1 MSTLKH
7 RKKFLFI
14 LLFEV
19 ALIKRSFCEEEL
31 SKKFPLET
39 NIPTSNLP
47 SSSTVPETIF
57 SSFISTQIKE
67 STIPQSQI
75 SSTNNDV
82 KTSSI
87 KTTEMPSFTTTEEK
101 NPEIPSTTIPQLENE
116 IQLTINSDDP
126 NNNMIKTTNDF
137 ITHSIHADEKF
148 SETIKTTNPVIPV
161 LNSNKNSDILTTF
174 LNMKSTISSTN
185 YDLSSIPD
193 TSDKKILESTFE
205 TIPSTIDT
213 IEKEKINTEMN
224 SPTIQTSSNFIPQL
238 ISTIQDTIYNS
249 EIKTT
254 IPKSSNMNIKPSND
268 IIYSSISYI
277 LTPQIETKMP
287 KTTEFI
293 FPTTQIN
300 TIPKSDDTFTT
311 IPSSKELPESTFY
324 ETENEITT
332 SELPYSTYKLV
343 IEEYPTPIPIFPK
356 TQIET
361 VPTTFQITDTIFE
374 TNSENVY
381 PSSNI
386 KESSEIYTTQSHEP
400 KTTNFDP
407 EISLSSNQNIISE
420 TVDTTIYIPLNN
432 TSIPKTTQ
440 ILETIPSTFP
450 DKNITTIPNII
461 PTTIINNTDT
471 PTKGQILF
479 LLQAQIINK
488 RLYIFIIKNF
498 QVTKTQKFIF
508 IISKYI
514 SHNLRNLQNNII
526 KTEMVL
532 YPKEDYDGYENKII
546 SLISEEEVNEE
557 RIIVE
562 GLKNNEDIE
571 EIILNDNYDLLDTEK
586 VKENIKYGGIDY
598 FKITENN
605 EDYNVYQYNIIS
617 STIGCEFTLNSED
630 KINQNNKTIK
640 LNFLEIETNNRLET
654 ICILSNNNDNKI
666 NCSLSLNISST
677 YTLEPYIFSDDIETI
692 TIMQKNTIDNFIIKC
707 TKSSPGKPSFPS
719 NKNKKLSIGGII
731 AIIVGVVFSVISYG
745 VCYL

>member
-7 RKKFLFI
+7 KKKYLFI

-31 SKKFPLET
+31 STKFPLEKT
-39 NIPTSNLP
+39 LPTSNLP
-47 SSSTVPETIF
+47 SSSTIPETTF
-57 SSFISTQIKE
+57 SSIISTQINE
-67 STIPQSQI
+67 FSTD
-75 SSTNNDV
+75 NNI

-87 KTTEMPSFTTTEEK
+87 TKTEIPSFTTTKTTIEK
-101 NPEIPSTTIPQLENE
+101 NSEIPNTTIPQLENE
-116 IQLTINSDDP
+116 IQSTINSDDP

-137 ITHSIHADEKF
+137 ISHSIHTDEKF
-148 SETIKTTNPVIPV
+148 SETIITTNPAIRV
-161 LNSNKNSDILTTF
+161 LNSNTNSDIFTTF
-174 LNMKSTISSTN
+174 LNMKSTINSTN

-205 TIPSTIDT
+205 TIPSTINT
-213 IEKEKINTEMN
+213 IEKETLNTEMN
-224 SPTIQTSSNFIPQL
+224 SPTIQTSNNFIPQL
-238 ISTIQDTIYNS
+238 ISTIQDTINNS

-254 IPKSSNMNIKPSND
+254 IPKSSNMNIESSND
-268 IIYSSISYI
+268 IIYTSIPHI
-277 LTPQIETKMP
+277 LTTQIETKMP

-293 FPTTQIN
+293 FPTTQMN

-311 IPSSKELPESTFY
+311 IPSSKELPSSTFY

-332 SELPYSTYKLV
+332 SELPYPTYKFV
-343 IEEYPTPIPIFPK
+343 IEENPTPIPIFPT

-361 VPTTFQITDTIFE
+361 IPSTSRITDTIFE
-374 TNSENVY
+374 TNSETVY
-381 PSSNI
+381 QSSNI
-386 KESSEIYTTQSHEP
+386 KESSEIYTTPSHEP

-407 EISLSSNQNIISE
+407 EINLSSSQIIISE
-420 TVDTTIYIPLNN
+420 TVYTTFYITPNN

-440 ILETIPSTFP
+440 ILKTIPSTFP

-488 RLYIFIIKNF
+488 RLYIFVIINF

-508 IISKYI
+508 IISKYF

-532 YPKEDYDGYENKII
+532 YPREDSDGNGNKII

-562 GLKNNEDIE
+562 GLKNNEEIE

-586 VKENIKYGGIDY
+586 VREDIKYGGIDY
-598 FKITENN
+598 FEITENN

-654 ICILSNNNDNKI
+654 TCILSNNNDNKI
-666 NCSLSLNISST
+666 NCSLLLNISST
-677 YTLEPYIFSDDIETI
+677 YSLEPYIFSDDIETI
-692 TIMQKNTIDNFIIKC
+692 IIIQKNTIDNFSIKC
-707 TKSSPGKPSFPS
+707 TKSSPGKPPFPS

>member
-7 RKKFLFI
+7 KKKYLFI

-39 NIPTSNLP
+39 TIPISNLP
-47 SSSTVPETIF
+47 SSSTIPETTF
-57 SSFISTQIKE
+57 SSIIFTQINE
-67 STIPQSQI
+67 
-75 SSTNNDV
+75 SSTDNNI

-87 KTTEMPSFTTTEEK
+87 MTTEIPSFTTTKTTKEK
-101 NPEIPSTTIPQLENE
+101 NSEIPNTTIPQLENE
-116 IQLTINSDDP
+116 IQSTINSDDP
-126 NNNMIKTTNDF
+126 NNTMIKTTNDF
-137 ITHSIHADEKF
+137 ISHSIHNDEKI
-148 SETIKTTNPVIPV
+148 SETIETTNPIIPS
-161 LNSNKNSDILTTF
+161 LNSNKNSVIFTTF
-174 LNMKSTISSTN
+174 LNIKSTISSTN
-185 YDLSSIPD
+185 YDLTSIPD
-193 TSDKKILESTFE
+193 TSDNQILESTFE
-205 TIPSTIDT
+205 TIPQTIDT
-213 IEKEKINTEMN
+213 IAKETINTEMN

-254 IPKSSNMNIKPSND
+254 IPKSSNMNIEPSND
-268 IIYSSISYI
+268 IIYTSIPHI
-277 LTPQIETKMP
+277 LTTQIETKMP

-311 IPSSKELPESTFY
+311 IPSSKELPSSTFY

-332 SELPYSTYKLV
+332 SELPYSTYKFV
-343 IEEYPTPIPIFPK
+343 IKENPTPIPIFPT

-361 VPTTFQITDTIFE
+361 IPSTSQITDTIFE

-381 PSSNI
+381 QSSNV
-386 KESSEIYTTQSHEP
+386 KESSEIYTTPSHEL
-400 KTTNFDP
+400 KTTNFDS
-407 EISLSSNQNIISE
+407 EISLSSSQNIIAE

-440 ILETIPSTFP
+440 ILKTIPSTFP
-450 DKNITTIPNII
+450 DKNITSIPNII
-461 PTTIINNTDT
+461 PTSIINNTDT

-488 RLYIFIIKNF
+488 RLYIFVIKNF

-526 KTEMVL
+526 KTEIVL

-586 VKENIKYGGIDY
+586 VREDIKYGGIDY

-630 KINQNNKTIK
+630 KINQNNKTII
-640 LNFLEIETNNRLET
+640 LSFLEVETNNRLET
-654 ICILSNNNDNKI
+654 NCILSNNNDNKI
-666 NCSLSLNISST
+666 NCFLSLNISGT
-677 YTLEPYIFSDDIETI
+677 YTLEPYVFSDQIETI
-692 TIMQKNTIDNFIIKC
+692 TIIQKNENDIFSLKCNKSGPVKPPPPPPIK
-707 TKSSPGKPSFPS
+707 
-719 NKNKKLSIGGII
+719 KNEKISIGGIV
-731 AIIVGVVFSVISYG
+731 AIIVAVVFSVISYG